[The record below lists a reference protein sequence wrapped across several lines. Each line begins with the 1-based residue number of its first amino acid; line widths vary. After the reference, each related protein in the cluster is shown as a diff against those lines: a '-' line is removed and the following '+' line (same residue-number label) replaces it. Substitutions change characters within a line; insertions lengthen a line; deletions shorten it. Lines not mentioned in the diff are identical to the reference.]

1 MSDMR
6 DERGGVSTYLT
17 EAEAK
22 EFHKIFIVSFLA
34 FTAVAVVA
42 HVLVWMWKPWLQNT
56 ADASALLSHGAA
68 VAQAAITTL
77 LA

>member
-6 DERGGVSTYLT
+6 DDRSGMATYLT

-22 EFHKIFIVSFLA
+22 EFHKIFVSSFLA

-42 HVLVWMWKPWLQNT
+42 HILVWMWKPWLGQ
-56 ADASALLSHGAA
+56 
-68 VAQAAITTL
+68 
-77 LA
+77 